1 MTVRLSLGFQGGSR
15 TVDAVSVRPSN
26 VADSVTVVFAVTGL
40 TVTGNTPP
48 MLPAWKLYDD
58 GTVIAALFEA
68 SCTVYPPA
76 GMLPV
81 NRTSRETQ
89 FGSLQAG
96 IVTEARPGST
106 VMVLA
111 FDLVPSLAV
120 TDALYWPSS

>member
-1 MTVRLSLGFQGGSR
+1 
-15 TVDAVSVRPSN
+15 
-26 VADSVTVVFAVTGL
+26 
-40 TVTGNTPP
+40 
-48 MLPAWKLYDD
+48 MLYED

-68 SCTVYPPA
+68 SWMVYPPA

-96 IVTEARPGST
+96 IVIEARPGST

-111 FDLVPSLAV
+111 FDVVPDRKQPPYGGQQPGTPRGAAAGVVPGLGE
-120 TDALYWPSS
+120 YGECR

>member
-1 MTVRLSLGFQGGSR
+1 
-15 TVDAVSVRPSN
+15 
-26 VADSVTVVFAVTGL
+26 
-40 TVTGNTPP
+40 
-48 MLPAWKLYDD
+48 MLYED

-68 SCTVYPPA
+68 SWMVYPPA

-96 IVTEARPGST
+96 IVIEARPGST

-111 FDLVPSLAV
+111 FDVVPSLMLPVRPRLAGI
-120 TDALYWPSS
+120 LYLQGQ